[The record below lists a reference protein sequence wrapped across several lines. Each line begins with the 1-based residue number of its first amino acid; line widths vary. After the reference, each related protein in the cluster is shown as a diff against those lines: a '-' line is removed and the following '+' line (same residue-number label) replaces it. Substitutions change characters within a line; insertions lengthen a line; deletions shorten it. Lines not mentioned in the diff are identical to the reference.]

1 MTINKKK
8 ICIINTHLQSTFTT
22 SINKYSLL
30 QWNEIYS
37 FIKNIN
43 IPWIIGGD
51 FNMNYNNL
59 EKNISFTIYKSLS
72 PTIYIKYENEK
83 EVDTSSIPKPQYEGF
98 IFDYFITNQITL
110 NVPHVINFQ
119 YSDHL
124 PVSSSFYI
132 N

>member
-22 SINKYSLL
+22 RINKYSLL

-43 IPWIIGGD
+43 VPWIIGGD
-51 FNMNYNNL
+51 FNMNYNHL
-59 EKNISFTIYKSLS
+59 EKNINFPIYKSLT

-110 NVPHVINFQ
+110 NVPHVINFK